1 MAVGSTSLAHIGSPG
16 LDSAIQQD
24 PVSNT
29 EECIHNHTSPNTQ
42 KIKLCFRKYVV
53 LTPVVVTFGRYRHE
67 GQWTRPGNLVRLSE
81 SETLALRHPP
91 ER

>member
-1 MAVGSTSLAHIGSPG
+1 M
-16 LDSAIQQD
+16 
-24 PVSNT
+24 
-29 EECIHNHTSPNTQ
+29 
-42 KIKLCFRKYVV
+42 V

-91 ER
+91 ETVGIFLLPTKFLGQNM